1 MGGSLGD
8 VMSIGGKGF
17 RDVKPPVVVPVTLPQ
32 VSILNTDFDID
43 PADLKAGESAA
54 RAAGLS

>member
-8 VMSIGGKGF
+8 VMSIAGKGF
-17 RDVKPPVVVPVTLPQ
+17 RDVKPPVVVPVSLPTL
-32 VSILNTDFDID
+32 SILNTDADID
-43 PADLKAGESAA
+43 PADLKAGEAAA